1 MRYWRISIGRIM
13 CMYPPNLGQFRR
25 IPILAVAG
33 LGVLGFPASTT
44 GEQSAS
50 SPQTDAE
57 TSVREV
63 LTTEQSKRVNES
75 IDRALGWLATQQ
87 RADGSFAT
95 LDTGQPGVTSLC
107 ILAFMARGHLP
118 GEGRYGEALNRA
130 IEYALRNQ
138 QGDGVFSRIAPV
150 MPTEPL
156 NASYT
161 SNYNHAITGLMLS
174 EAYGM
179 TRGELNR
186 RIRPAIEKA
195 IQYASHR
202 LPQAKRRRVDPSE
215 VGGWRYRTYRHR
227 DDADLSVTSWHMLFL
242 RSCKNAGFEVPQHL
256 IDEALVYIG
265 RLHQHQSGAFNYA
278 FDNKFTTRAMTG
290 AGILSFSL
298 GGKHGDERSVRA
310 GDYLLKHPFTRYNVG
325 EDFHEHYFYSC
336 FYASQGMFQLGG
348 KYWREFYPPLAR
360 TLVANQ
366 RRDGSWDRDCHDYD
380 QQFGQTYSTAMAVL
394 ALSPPYQS
402 LPIFQR

>member
-1 MRYWRISIGRIM
+1 M
-13 CMYPPNLGQFRR
+13 CMYRPNLGQFRP
-25 IPILAVAG
+25 IPILAFVG
-33 LGVLGFPASTT
+33 LGVLRP
-44 GEQSAS
+44 SAS
-50 SPQTDAE
+50 AMDEPPTRPGMTVADTHIGQ
-57 TSVREV
+57 V
-63 LTTEQSKRVNES
+63 LTAEQTKRVNES
-75 IDRALGWLATQQ
+75 IDRALAWLATQQ
-87 RADGSFAT
+87 RTDGSFET

-130 IEYALRNQ
+130 IEYALRTQ
-138 QGDGVFSRIAPV
+138 QGDGVFSRIAPI

-179 TRGELNR
+179 TRGDLNR
-186 RIRPAIEKA
+186 RIKPAIEKA
-195 IQYASHR
+195 LQYASRR
-202 LPQAKRRRVDPSE
+202 LPQAKRKKVDPSE

-242 RSCKNAGFEVPQHL
+242 RSCKNAGFEVPPHL
-256 IDEALVYIG
+256 VEEALIYIG
-265 RLHQHQSGAFNYA
+265 RLYQPKSGAFNYA

-298 GGKHGDERSVRA
+298 GGKHGDERALRA
-310 GDYLLKHPFTRYNVG
+310 GDYLLQHPFTRYNIG
-325 EDFHEHYFYSC
+325 EDFHEHFFYSC

-348 KYWREFYPPLAR
+348 KHWREFYPPLAR

-380 QQFGQTYSTAMAVL
+380 QQFGQSYSTALAVL
-394 ALSPPYQS
+394 ALSPPYQL